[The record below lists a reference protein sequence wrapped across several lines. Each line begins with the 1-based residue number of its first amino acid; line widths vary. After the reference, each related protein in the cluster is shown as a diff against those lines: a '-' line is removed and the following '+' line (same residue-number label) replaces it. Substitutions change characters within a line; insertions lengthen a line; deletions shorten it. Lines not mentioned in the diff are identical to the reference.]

1 MLNIENKYKAF
12 HISIYPHTSPTAGL
26 NIFFVFFLRKH
37 FIQGGR
43 KDAYTHLH
51 MQMNMSTPAIKPEV
65 QTTIPSMSIHK
76 KEEEKMLLLKFINL
90 CRVLCLSRQLLK
102 MYVDHSF
109 KNGIS
114 HTPQSNATS
123 LITNKRT
130 TWNPSFA
137 TDEWLLVLTK
147 KKGILNIFPNWGSN
161 DKQKVIALL
170 SSISNEVSLRE
181 DDPCLNVEVRQQM
194 LRHSYNMITLLLTL
208 HTATTATLL
217 VVSLA

>member
-130 TWNPSFA
+130 T
-137 TDEWLLVLTK
+137 
-147 KKGILNIFPNWGSN
+147 
-161 DKQKVIALL
+161 
-170 SSISNEVSLRE
+170 
-181 DDPCLNVEVRQQM
+181 
-194 LRHSYNMITLLLTL
+194 
-208 HTATTATLL
+208 
-217 VVSLA
+217 

>member
-26 NIFFVFFLRKH
+26 NMFFFCFF
-37 FIQGGR
+37 FWENI
-43 KDAYTHLH
+43 
-51 MQMNMSTPAIKPEV
+51 SF
-65 QTTIPSMSIHK
+65 
-76 KEEEKMLLLKFINL
+76 KEEERMHIHIYTCKWTCLYRLLNQKSKLQYHQSPSIRKKKKKMLLLKFINL

-147 KKGILNIFPNWGSN
+147 KGHIKYFSQLR
-161 DKQKVIALL
+161 KQW
-170 SSISNEVSLRE
+170 
-181 DDPCLNVEVRQQM
+181 
-194 LRHSYNMITLLLTL
+194 
-208 HTATTATLL
+208 
-217 VVSLA
+217 

>member
-65 QTTIPSMSIHK
+65 QTTIPSKSIHK

-114 HTPQSNATS
+114 HTHSTIKCHLSDHKQEDH
-123 LITNKRT
+123 LK
-130 TWNPSFA
+130 SF
-137 TDEWLLVLTK
+137 
-147 KKGILNIFPNWGSN
+147 ICY
-161 DKQKVIALL
+161 
-170 SSISNEVSLRE
+170 R
-181 DDPCLNVEVRQQM
+181 
-194 LRHSYNMITLLLTL
+194 
-208 HTATTATLL
+208 
-217 VVSLA
+217 